1 MLKPLVSICNKQ
13 PHISLQNHLSF

>member
-13 PHISLQNHLSF
+13 PHISL